1 MATWYVNSAATG
13 TGAGTSWTNACTTLA
28 AAITLS
34 AAGDDFNILSTHAE
48 TQASALTLTFKGT
61 PAAPNRVFS
70 CTNANSPATAADLAS
85 GAQVTTT
92 GANSIT
98 INGCCYIYG
107 VIFNCGTGTSAAI
120 FNIATSTADLT
131 FDTCQLNGNTTTAS
145 QNHSFLGFSASNRLT
160 LINTPIVIKGG
171 VNSGIGV
178 SSGLFIW
185 KNTASAIGMGSTAL
199 NNLFSFNSRALI
211 AICDGVDFNGGVG
224 IAAGKNIVAAPSNPG
239 VFQFINCKI
248 TSGALFGTPS
258 AIGANIDVIVTD
270 SGATGYRQERYA
282 YQGTLTTST
291 TVYNNATDGVTPISW
306 QVVTTAN
313 AKRQSPFECFDIV
326 QWVAAGTYAAS
337 TIMCTSATASLLNS
351 DIWVETQYLGNA
363 SFPLASGVSSGPA
376 TQLTTGSSLAAGTW
390 ATGSLGNNYKLAIPS
405 FTTALAGFVRFR
417 VKVAKAS
424 LTINIDPAVTVA

>member
-1 MATWYVNSAATG
+1 MATWYVNSAAAG

-34 AAGDDFNILSTHAE
+34 AAGDDFNVLSTHSE
-48 TQASALTLTFKGT
+48 SQASALTLSFKGT
-61 PAAPNRVFS
+61 NASPNRIFS
-70 CTNANSPATAADLAS
+70 CGNTNSPATASDLLA
-85 GAQVTTT
+85 GATVTTT
-92 GANSIT
+92 GANAISF
-98 INGCCYIYG
+98 NGSFYCYG
-107 VIFNCGTGTSAAI
+107 VTFNNGTGTVAVTVVVG
-120 FNIATSTADLT
+120 NTAGEQI
-131 FDTCQLNGNTTTAS
+131 FDTCTIAVKVTTATCTIQFGGS
-145 QNHSFLGFSASNRLT
+145 IVQNYFT
-160 LINTPIVIKGG
+160 LINTKL
-171 VNSGIGV
+171 NFDSGV
-178 SSGLFIW
+178 SSSVVIGVGCFRW
-185 KNTASAIGMGSTAL
+185 KNTSSAVGGSQTNLSSLFTAL
-199 NNLFSFNSRALI
+199 GTARA
-211 AICDGVDFNGGVG
+211 AIMILDGIDLTGV
-224 IAAGKNIVAAPSNPG
+224 ASGKNIVAAMTFP
-239 VFQFINCKI
+239 VAAQIINCRI
-248 TSGALFGTPS
+248 TSGALFATPTVT
-258 AIGANIDVIVTD
+258 GASVDAVITD
-270 SGATGYRQERYA
+270 SGATGYIQSRYT

-337 TIMCTSATASLLNS
+337 TIQVTSATASLLNS

-363 SFPLASGVSSGPA
+363 SFPIASGVSSGPA

-390 ATGSLGNNYKLAIPS
+390 AAGGLGNNYKLAIPS